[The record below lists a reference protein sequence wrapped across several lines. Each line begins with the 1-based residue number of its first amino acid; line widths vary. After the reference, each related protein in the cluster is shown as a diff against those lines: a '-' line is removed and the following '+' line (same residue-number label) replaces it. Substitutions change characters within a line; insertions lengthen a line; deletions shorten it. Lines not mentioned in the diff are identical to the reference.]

1 MPKFAT
7 VQIPNYTQYQL
18 TNILRDILDN
28 SGVNRISFSK
38 IHNVDEQIIEEV
50 LEGKVIYKMK
60 HYEVVS
66 SILNKPVEE
75 LIGTHTLNNES
86 LLLETDDDQDIKM
99 LINIATELF
108 AEWIKQKRIAKS

>member
-1 MPKFAT
+1 M
-7 VQIPNYTQYQL
+7 
-18 TNILRDILDN
+18 
-28 SGVNRISFSK
+28 
-38 IHNVDEQIIEEV
+38 
-50 LEGKVIYKMK
+50 IYKMK